1 MFTQAFV
8 LRFLFICGTTW
19 CHTTEEWK
27 SHLHYC
33 RNLKQACVFSSHDEF
48 LPFLLQVLP
57 TIDAVSSAEASP
69 CPSPLISLQTQL
81 PDFSAFSNRLTA
93 ISPLPDLRRDSGC
106 SDDLLTLPV
115 PVEFADEEARRRS
128 LVPSEDGDSC
138 YTIFTPSDIELQNII
153 LKNAKPMQRFLSLPD
168 DEVLS
173 DMNPDVV
180 DEARS
185 LFYSKEEKNRGNV
198 LSAEEHGHKIFNEQ
212 LQIAVSN
219 LQVNLSVDVSDS
231 GLTTPSPPQ
240 DVQGRAL
247 PMDLLIVSD
256 IQETRRSSTV
266 SLQDM
271 EKYMCHI
278 DSPESV
284 ELEQEHEDAVITG
297 LHLIGPDHCADGNL
311 QSELAMV
318 VCVDINETPITLP
331 STEVSQIVPPVPSRE
346 NCDSEEEEEEEE
358 EDKQVVKGCS
368 LAHFEEGND
377 IARRSFYKQIRSGV
391 GRKKRTAVH
400 KSRLVQHSEAITER
414 DNNYLDVVKIQIQ
427 GSDNNLSPEA
437 TSTTSSA
444 LGSHRPSLVASDADD
459 EELCQ
464 YHRQVCTSEQPC
476 RACIVPDSLCA
487 FTHCHEMNIKTF

>member
-8 LRFLFICGTTW
+8 LMFLYVCGTTW
-19 CHTTEEWK
+19 CNTTEEWK
-27 SHLHYC
+27 PQLHYC
-33 RNLKQACVFSSHDEF
+33 RNLKQACVFSSHGEF
-48 LPFLLQVLP
+48 WLFLLQVLP
-57 TIDAVSSAEASP
+57 TIDAVSSTEASP
-69 CPSPLISLQTQL
+69 CPSPLMSLNSTL
-81 PDFSAFSNRLTA
+81 PDFSSFSNRLTA

-128 LVPSEDGDSC
+128 LVPSEEDDSC
-138 YTIFTPSDIELQNII
+138 SPSFTPSDIEVQNII

-168 DEVLS
+168 DGVLS
-173 DMNPDVV
+173 DVNPDVE

-185 LFYSKEEKNRGNV
+185 LFSSREEKNRGNV
-198 LSAEEHGHKIFNEQ
+198 FAAEEHGHKIFNEQ

-231 GLTTPSPPQ
+231 GLTPPSPPQ

-284 ELEQEHEDAVITG
+284 ELEQEDEDTVITG
-297 LHLIGPDHCADGNL
+297 LHLISPDHCADGNF
-311 QSELAMV
+311 QSELAV
-318 VCVDINETPITLP
+318 AGCVDINETLITLP
-331 STEVSQIVPPVPSRE
+331 STEEGSQVVPPVPSRE
-346 NCDSEEEEEEEE
+346 NCDSEEEEEE

-391 GRKKRTAVH
+391 GRKKRTAAD
-400 KSRLVQHSEAITER
+400 KSGLVQHSEAITEH
-414 DNNYLDVVKIQIQ
+414 DNSYIDVVKIQIQ

-437 TSTTSSA
+437 TSTPSFA
-444 LGSHRPSLVASDADD
+444 LGSHRPSLAASDADD

-464 YHRQVCTSEQPC
+464 YHKQVRTSEQPC
-476 RACIVPDSLCA
+476 RACMMPDFLHVFYPLS
-487 FTHCHEMNIKTF
+487 

>member
-8 LRFLFICGTTW
+8 LRFFFICGTIW
-19 CHTTEEWK
+19 CHTTNEWK
-27 SHLHYC
+27 PQLHYC
-33 RNLKQACVFSSHDEF
+33 RNLKQACVFSSHGEF
-48 LPFLLQVLP
+48 QLFLLQVLP
-57 TIDAVSSAEASP
+57 TIDSVSSAEASP
-69 CPSPLISLQTQL
+69 CPSPLISLHSPL
-81 PDFSAFSNRLTA
+81 PDFSSFSNRLTA

-115 PVEFADEEARRRS
+115 PDEFADEEARRRS
-128 LVPSEDGDSC
+128 LVPSEDDDSC
-138 YTIFTPSDIELQNII
+138 SPSFTPSDIEVQNII
-153 LKNAKPMQRFLSLPD
+153 LKSTKPMQRFLSLPD
-168 DEVLS
+168 DGVLS

-185 LFYSKEEKNRGNV
+185 LFSSKEEKNRGNV
-198 LSAEEHGHKIFNEQ
+198 LAAEEHGHEIFSEQ
-212 LQIAVSN
+212 LQIDVSN
-219 LQVNLSVDVSDS
+219 LQVNISVDVNDS
-231 GLTTPSPPQ
+231 GLTPPSPPQ

-247 PMDLLIVSD
+247 PMDLLIVAD

-284 ELEQEHEDAVITG
+284 ELEQEDEDTVITG
-297 LHLIGPDHCADGNL
+297 LHLISPDHCADGNL
-311 QSELAMV
+311 QSELAMAG
-318 VCVDINETPITLP
+318 CVDINETLITLP
-331 STEVSQIVPPVPSRE
+331 STEEVSQTVPLLPSRQ

-391 GRKKRTAVH
+391 GRKKRTAAE

-414 DNNYLDVVKIQIQ
+414 DNSYLDVVKIQIQ

-437 TSTTSSA
+437 TSTPSSA
-444 LGSHRPSLVASDADD
+444 LGSHRPSLVTSDADD
-459 EELCQ
+459 EELCR
-464 YHRQVCTSEQPC
+464 YHRQVRVSEQLC
-476 RACIVPDSLCA
+476 RACMVPDSLRV
-487 FTHCHEMNIKTF
+487 FYPLS